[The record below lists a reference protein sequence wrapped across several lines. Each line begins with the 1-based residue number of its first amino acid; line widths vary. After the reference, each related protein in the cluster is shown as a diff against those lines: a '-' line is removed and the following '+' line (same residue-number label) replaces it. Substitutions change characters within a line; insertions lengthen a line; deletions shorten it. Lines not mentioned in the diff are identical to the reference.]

1 MIHGISHWALAEG
14 EKRAFPM
21 ALADANRAGFAA
33 FEPAISLDGAITVE
47 TPQSLCEEYRRLATG
62 SGLMVATAASG
73 LTWAVSP
80 THPDAAVRRRGR
92 DLQRAALQRA
102 AWLGAKSFLVV
113 PGAVTIPWDRTYPP
127 APYESALAWAGELVE
142 ELLPVAERL
151 GIDVCLENVW
161 NGLMYSPVEL
171 RSFVDRFAH
180 PRLGVYLDVGN
191 LIGLHQHPPHW
202 IELLGQR
209 IKRVH
214 VKDFKLAVG
223 GLTGFCKLG
232 EGDVPWA
239 ETMAALRRIGYD
251 LTVIAE
257 VEAGSDEALAAVHA
271 ALEELL
277 KR

>member
-1 MIHGISHWALAEG
+1 
-14 EKRAFPM
+14 
-21 ALADANRAGFAA
+21 
-33 FEPAISLDGAITVE
+33 
-47 TPQSLCEEYRRLATG
+47 
-62 SGLMVATAASG
+62 
-73 LTWAVSP
+73 
-80 THPDAAVRRRGR
+80 
-92 DLQRAALQRA
+92 
-102 AWLGAKSFLVV
+102 
-113 PGAVTIPWDRTYPP
+113 
-127 APYESALAWAGELVE
+127 
-142 ELLPVAERL
+142 
-151 GIDVCLENVW
+151 
-161 NGLMYSPVEL
+161 MYSPVEL